1 MPLALTQTMKDVVV
15 LRATP
20 PPTMRFLA
28 LHAHRTLPGR
38 APAPLAAFQDDTDYY
53 ALRFEG
59 VERLY
64 GPGTLANLAG
74 SHVCVVG
81 LGGVGSWAVEALA
94 RSGVGSLTLMDP
106 DEVCISN
113 TNRQTN
119 ALRGTVGRSKAKVL
133 AEQLGRKRGPPR
145 FGHSSAEQAA
155 PAPERVPGADEAR
168 PAWANQPLGPYN
180 NAGQPHRS
188 HRACF
193 RPRRSVWRRSTQ
205 IAACTCARSGSRWT
219 RATPC
224 SPARRPPQRRH
235 GKLRAAPARRVALPC
250 STQLTPTLRSTSYA
264 PTPAPTQLQPSS
276 RPAPAQLPPSSHP
289 APTQLQPSS
298 HPSPPRCAIT
308 EACIRLGVH
317 VAVAGASGGRADPSC
332 VRVSDLTCTSRDPL
346 LAAVRRSLRTEH
358 GFPLGPPG
366 GTRAPPPWGVPAV
379 YSIEEVV
386 QPLPQPADL
395 TASGSFSNCE
405 ARFGTAGFVTGSFGL
420 ACASVLTKLV
430 CHTGLEPRASRPR
443 AALLR

>member
-1 MPLALTQTMKDVVV
+1 
-15 LRATP
+15 
-20 PPTMRFLA
+20 MRFLA

-145 FGHSSAEQAA
+145 FGHSSADQAA

-289 APTQLQPSS
+289 APTQLPPIPSQVRHHGGL
-298 HPSPPRCAIT
+298 HPAGGARGGGR
-308 EACIRLGVH
+308 RLGRPGGPELRARVGPNVH
-317 VAVAGASGGRADPSC
+317 LPRPSAGCGAPLTAHRARLSPRPSGRHP
-332 VRVSDLTCTSRDPL
+332 RP
-346 LAAVRRSLRTEH
+346 AAVGSARRVLDRGGGAAAAAARRPHRQRQLQQLRGSLWHGGLRHRLVWPRMRLGAHQAGMPHRART
-358 GFPLGPPG
+358 PG
-366 GTRAPPPWGVPAV
+366 
-379 YSIEEVV
+379 
-386 QPLPQPADL
+386 
-395 TASGSFSNCE
+395 
-405 ARFGTAGFVTGSFGL
+405 
-420 ACASVLTKLV
+420 
-430 CHTGLEPRASRPR
+430 
-443 AALLR
+443 